1 MVAVPVT
8 ATVVSDEELAEA
20 AAAGD
25 EEAFADLRQRYAG
38 AVYDLLARMTRS
50 RADAAA
56 LTRVTFERARRG
68 LSDRRPEERLRPWL
82 YALARR
88 AATDAIRRRQ
98 EISVADGA
106 AMTGLEESEVESRA
120 VVDDV
125 WRAAAALRPE
135 EYAALHYQLRA
146 GLDAEEI
153 AEAMSLP
160 IEAVHTTLSRA
171 REGLDDAFA
180 LLQLAR
186 QDRRACGGLELLVGF
201 HAPTPLDPATRRA
214 FRRHLEGCA
223 KCRRRRAQLLAP
235 SGVLSALL
243 PVAAPRYLRIA
254 HNARPLPG
262 VQQRPS
268 RHGRHVNWATPAVA
282 LGVLV
287 IAVLFLVSRGPR
299 PDRTPPVDP
308 GQVLSST
315 HVPWVASTHR
325 SVEVNWSGAADRA
338 AKGERDSGVA
348 GYAVSWSDQ
357 PGDVP
362 GGRVETTSER
372 STSPELDEG
381 VWWFH
386 LRTVD
391 RAGNATAPVHLGPF
405 VIAEP
410 PPAPAPAPTTRRP
423 SPQHPRP
430 APPRAL

>member
-8 ATVVSDEELAEA
+8 GLSDEELAEA

-25 EEAFADLRQRYAG
+25 QRAFADLRQRYAG

-68 LSDRRPEERLRPWL
+68 LSDRPEGRLRPWL
-82 YALARR
+82 YAIARQ
-88 AATDAIRRRQ
+88 AAIDAIRRRQ

-106 AMTGLEESEVESRA
+106 AMAGLEDSEAENQA
-120 VVDDV
+120 LVDDV
-125 WRAAAALRPE
+125 WQAAAALRPE
-135 EYAALHYQLRA
+135 EYAALHYRLRA
-146 GLDAEEI
+146 GLDTEEI

-160 IEAVHTTLSRA
+160 AEAVQSTLSRA

-186 QDRRACGGLELLVGF
+186 RDRRACGGLELLVGF

-223 KCRRRRAQLLAP
+223 KCRHRHAQLVAP

-243 PVAAPRYLRIA
+243 PVAPPKYLRIA
-254 HNARPLPG
+254 HNARPLPE
-262 VQQRPS
+262 VQPRPS
-268 RHGRHVNWATPAVA
+268 RRGRHVNWATPAVA
-282 LGVLV
+282 LAVFAL
-287 IAVLFLVSRGPR
+287 AVLFLVSRGPR
-299 PDRTPPVDP
+299 PDRTPPAEP
-308 GQVLSST
+308 QVMSTT
-315 HVPWVASTHR
+315 HVPWVANSHR
-325 SVEVNWSGAADRA
+325 SVEVLWAGAADRA

-348 GYAVSWSDQ
+348 GYSVSWSGQ

-362 GGRVETTSER
+362 AGRVETSGER
-372 STSPELDEG
+372 SASPELAEG

-386 LRTVD
+386 LRAVD
-391 RAGNATAPVHLGPF
+391 KAGNATPPVHYGPF

-410 PPAPAPAPTTRRP
+410 PPSPTPAPAPSVRRP
-423 SPQHPRP
+423 SSPRQRPGQPQG
-430 APPRAL
+430 L